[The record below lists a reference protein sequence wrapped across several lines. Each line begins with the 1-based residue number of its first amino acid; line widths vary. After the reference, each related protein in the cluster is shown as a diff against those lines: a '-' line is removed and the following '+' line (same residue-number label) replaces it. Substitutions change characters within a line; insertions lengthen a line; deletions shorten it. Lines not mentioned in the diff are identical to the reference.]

1 MNTAK
6 TVGKN
11 TLVLFVSQIAS
22 MGLGFFYL
30 IFSARYLGPELFG
43 LLTFALAFTG
53 IFGLLLDLGLNNLA
67 IREVAR
73 DKLRANKYLSNIIFI
88 QVIMGVIAVGL
99 TAVAAHSLGY
109 TGEAIAVIYL
119 LTLSTIF
126 AAFTTSFYAIFQSFE
141 KMEYQSIGTILSS
154 FLLLTGAVIL
164 IARSAGVVAFASI
177 YLVSNAIVL
186 GYSFL
191 ICVRKFHLFKVEI
204 DWAFWRPTIREA
216 LPFGLSGVFVTIYF
230 WIDSLMLS
238 LIQGNEAVGWYNA
251 GYRLV
256 FSLLFV
262 PAVFSAAIFPA
273 MSRFH
278 ISSQNSLQLMWKKY
292 LRFMLILGLPIAVGT
307 TLLAGRIVLLIFG
320 EGYVPSVVVLQILIW
335 SVVFIF
341 ANAPFFRLFEST
353 NKQIIVTK
361 ITGVMVIVNV
371 AINLVLIP
379 RFSYVGASI
388 ATLITEFV
396 VVTLAFVLAE
406 RQRYVIKKTELANI
420 LLKIVGASAI
430 MGVFIAFFQNFS
442 LILVAVSAGL
452 LYFGILY
459 AMKAIEKEDI
469 KLIKSIVQSNSTKRK
484 TE

>member
-1 MNTAK
+1 MDTAK

-11 TLVLFVSQIAS
+11 TLVLFASQIVS

-53 IFGLLLDLGLNNLA
+53 IFGLVLDLGLNNLA
-67 IREVAR
+67 TREVAR
-73 DKLRANKYLSNIIFI
+73 DHSRANKYLSNITIIKVFLA
-88 QVIMGVIAVGL
+88 VITSGLIAVS
-99 TAVAAHSLGY
+99 VYSLGY
-109 TGEAIAVIYL
+109 TGETIAVIYL

-126 AAFTTSFYAIFQSFE
+126 TAFTASFYAIFQSFE
-141 KMEYQSIGTILSS
+141 KMEYQSIGAILSS

-177 YLVSNAIVL
+177 YLISNAIVL
-186 GYSFL
+186 GYSFF

-204 DWAFWRPTIREA
+204 DWDFWRPTIKQA

-238 LIQGNEAVGWYNA
+238 LIQGNQAVGWYNA

-256 FSLLFV
+256 FSLLFI
-262 PAVFSAAIFPA
+262 PAVFNAAVFPA
-273 MSRFH
+273 MSRFY

-292 LRFMLILGLPIAVGT
+292 LRLMLILGIPIAVGT
-307 TLLAGRIVLLIFG
+307 TLLAERIILLIFG
-320 EGYVPSVVVLQILIW
+320 EGYAPSVAVLQLLIW
-335 SVVFIF
+335 SLVFIF

-353 NKQIIVTK
+353 NKQIVVTK
-361 ITGVMVIVNV
+361 ITGLMVIVNV

-379 RFSYVGASI
+379 RFSYVGASVAI
-388 ATLITEFV
+388 LITEFIV
-396 VVTLAFVLAE
+396 VVFAFVLAE
-406 RQRYVIKKTELANI
+406 RDLYVIKKTELAKI
-420 LLKIVGASAI
+420 VLKIAGASAI
-430 MGVFIAFFQNFS
+430 MGLFIAYFQTYS
-442 LILVAVSAGL
+442 LVLLIVSAGL

-459 AMKAIEKEDI
+459 VVKGIEREDI
-469 KLIKSIVQSNSTKRK
+469 TLIKSILQSNTLTRK

>member
-1 MNTAK
+1 
-6 TVGKN
+6 
-11 TLVLFVSQIAS
+11 

-53 IFGLLLDLGLNNLA
+53 IFGLPLDLGLNNLA
-67 IREVAR
+67 TREVAR
-73 DKLRANKYLSNIIFI
+73 DNSRANKYLSNITFI
-88 QVIMGVIAVGL
+88 KVFLAVITAALIAVS
-99 TAVAAHSLGY
+99 VYSLGY
-109 TGEAIAVIYL
+109 SGDTIAVIYL

-126 AAFTTSFYAIFQSFE
+126 TAFTASFYAIFQSFE
-141 KMEYQSIGTILSS
+141 KMEYQSIGAILSS
-154 FLLLTGAVIL
+154 VLLLTGAVVL

-177 YLVSNAIVL
+177 YLISSAIVL
-186 GYSFL
+186 GYSLF

-204 DWAFWRPTIREA
+204 DWDFWRPTIKEA

-238 LIQGNEAVGWYNA
+238 LIQGNQAVGWYSA

-256 FSLLFV
+256 FSLLFI
-262 PAVFSAAIFPA
+262 PSVFSAAVFPA

-278 ISSQNSLQLMWKKY
+278 ISSQSSLQLMWKKY
-292 LRFMLILGLPIAVGT
+292 LRFMLILGIPIGVGT
-307 TLLAGRIVLLIFG
+307 TLLAERIILLIFG
-320 EGYVPSVVVLQILIW
+320 EGYAPSVVVLQLLIW
-335 SVVFIF
+335 SMVFIF

-353 NKQIIVTK
+353 DKQIVVTK
-361 ITGVMVIVNV
+361 ITGLMVIVNV
-371 AINLVLIP
+371 AINLMLIP

-396 VVTLAFVLAE
+396 VVALSFVLAE
-406 RQRYVIKKTELANI
+406 RNLYVIKKAELAKTA
-420 LLKIVGASAI
+420 LKVVSASAI
-430 MGVFIAFFQNFS
+430 MGLFIAYFQTYNLVL
-442 LILVAVSAGL
+442 LIASAGL

-459 AMKAIEKEDI
+459 VVKGFEKEDI
-469 KLIKSIVQSNSTKRK
+469 MLIKSILRQSNSSTRK

>member
-1 MNTAK
+1 MDTAK

-43 LLTFALAFTG
+43 LLTFGLAFTG
-53 IFGLLLDLGLNNLA
+53 IFGLLLDLGLNSLA
-67 IREVAR
+67 TREIAR
-73 DKLRANKYLSNIIFI
+73 DKSRANRYLSNITFIKIFLGI
-88 QVIMGVIAVGL
+88 ITFGLIAVF
-99 TAVAAHSLGY
+99 VYSLGY
-109 TGEAIAVIYL
+109 SAETIAVIYL
-119 LTLSTIF
+119 LTFSTVF
-126 AAFTTSFYAIFQSFE
+126 TAFTASYYAIFQSFE
-141 KMEYQSIGTILSS
+141 KMEFQSVGAILGSV
-154 FLLLTGAVIL
+154 LLLTGAIIL
-164 IARSAGVVAFASI
+164 ITQGAGVVAFAAI
-177 YLVSNAIVL
+177 YLVSSAIVL
-186 GYSFL
+186 GYSFF
-191 ICVRKFHLFKVEI
+191 ICARKFHLFKVEI
-204 DWAFWRPTIREA
+204 DWGFWRPMIKEA

-238 LIQGNEAVGWYNA
+238 LIQGNQAVGWYNA

-256 FSLLFV
+256 FSLLFI
-262 PAVFSAAIFPA
+262 PAVFNAAVFPA

-292 LRFMLILGLPIAVGT
+292 LRFMLILGIPIGVGT

-320 EGYVPSVVVLQILIW
+320 EGYAPSVVVLQLLIW
-335 SVVFIF
+335 SMVFIF

-353 NKQIIVTK
+353 NKQLVVTK
-361 ITGVMVIVNV
+361 ITGLMVIVNV
-371 AINLVLIP
+371 AINLILIP

-406 RQRYVIKKTELANI
+406 RNRYVIKKAELTKI
-420 LLKIVGASAI
+420 LLKVVSASAI
-430 MGVFIAFFQNFS
+430 MGLFVAYFQTSN
-442 LILVAVSAGL
+442 LLLLVISAGL
-452 LYFGILY
+452 LYFGMLY
-459 AMKAIEKEDI
+459 IVKGIEKEDI
-469 KLIKSIVQSNSTKRK
+469 MLMKSILQSNSSMRK